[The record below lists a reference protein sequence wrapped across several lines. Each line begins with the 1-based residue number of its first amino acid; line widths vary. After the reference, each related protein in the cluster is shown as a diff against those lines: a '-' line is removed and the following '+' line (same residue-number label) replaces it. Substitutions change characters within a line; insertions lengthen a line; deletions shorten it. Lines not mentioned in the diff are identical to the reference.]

1 MKSDRG
7 RETGRFLFPAGPE
20 PADHGTAV

>member
-1 MKSDRG
+1 MKNDRG

-20 PADHGTAV
+20 TADHGTAV